1 MAKSSR
7 KAKEQDT
14 DTNGTAT
21 AASSADSGEQS
32 TSGYFRRLFQE
43 NPRLLKSRSNEEI
56 LNRWLADHPEM
67 TEVPQNV
74 KNNLAN
80 LKSVLRKK
88 MRVKGAKKRA
98 AATAAAP
105 QTRKEAP
112 ARKASTRPLESLE
125 EQIDECLT
133 LAKTLDPQGL
143 EDVIRLLRRARNQV
157 VWQLGQ

>member
-1 MAKSSR
+1 MAKSSH
-7 KAKEQDT
+7 KAKDQDT
-14 DTNGTAT
+14 TTNGTAAET
-21 AASSADSGEQS
+21 EAGEQKS

-43 NPRLLKSRSNEEI
+43 NPKLLKSRSNEEV

-98 AATAAAP
+98 AATESAALP
-105 QTRKEAP
+105 RKETPTRKIA
-112 ARKASTRPLESLE
+112 AHTLETLE

-133 LAKTLDPQGL
+133 LARNLDPEGL
-143 EDVIRLLRRARNQV
+143 EDVIRLLRRARNKV